1 MMRLRGIND
10 WVGWVLALLWA
21 TTGAAWGQGLVLDAG
36 VRKLGALSGTS
47 AVLSGRCELWLT
59 NATPLSAATV
69 HLDSP
74 DAWLILASVRPSAVV
89 ASFLG
94 QGRVGGVAA
103 VADANVRVVQYG
115 ATGTVVIP
123 HPSGF
128 QPLEVFEAPQFRG
141 AGVRLGQFVRH
152 RASAVPGLRAGVG
165 SFRLKRG
172 YMLTLAESEDGTGAS
187 RNYVAQDGDV
197 EVGVLPEGFG
207 ARVRFAYVLP
217 WRWVAKKGSC
227 DVSPTDLGAS
237 WWYNWNL
244 NQSSSRDVQYVGIRQ
259 QPYWPGL
266 DQDWR
271 AIGVNQLLGFNE
283 PNNPVEDAYKNL
295 NPQGSVTDA
304 VARWPELLSTA
315 LRVGA
320 PAVTDGGYS
329 WIVDFVNQ
337 AEAAGHRIDF
347 VPVHYYRSFANN
359 GNPQGAANNLYGFLK
374 GIYDATRRPIWLTE
388 FNNGANWTGDADPT
402 FAQNRDVVRA
412 MIEMMDATPWIERY
426 SIYSRVEEV
435 RQTHFNAGGLTPMGV
450 MYRDHVSPLA
460 YVQAMPDP
468 GTRGVA
474 RLSMDENVLDES
486 GFGNG
491 GVATGS
497 PVYTNGRVGRS
508 MVFDGTNTKV
518 ALPPNI
524 AGGSAFTFAAWVN
537 WKGGANWQRLFD
549 FGNSTTHYLFLTPS
563 SGAGTLRFAIKN
575 GGAEQIVEAPALT
588 QNQWRHVA
596 VTLTG
601 NTARLYVN
609 GVQVASN
616 NGMSIAP
623 ADFRPRMNF
632 LGASQFVADPL
643 FNGWV
648 DEVVVLDQALTAAQ
662 ITALQTGTAPQF
674 GEAELVRSA
683 AAIDQPYWDRLAGSA
698 VSTVPGRT
706 LTFAKAS
713 GPAWLS
719 VAADGTLGGV
729 PTDADRG
736 TNRFTVTVSDTP
748 GRSTSTVLTIPVSG
762 PSGLVARYDFEG
774 NVRTGVG
781 GMDGTMNGTPAY
793 AVGRQ
798 GQALDLDGTTD
809 SVVLPEGVGNLDDF
823 TLAAW
828 VWWDGGAAWQRLFD
842 FGNGTADHLFLTPS
856 TGGNLRFT
864 ISVGGVRQEMNA
876 PVLASGSW
884 QHVAVTRA
892 GNVGRMFVNGRQ
904 VAANPGMTFRPS
916 QFNPR
921 RNFIGDSQYPADP
934 LFNGRVDSFC
944 IYNVALTAEQI
955 TAMSTQPPPVF
966 AENPQTLSAADL
978 GRWYSATVAGAATN
992 TTGSPIT
999 YAKVAGPAWLEV
1011 LPDGTIQ
1018 GAAGLANIG
1027 PNVVTVR
1034 ASDGTPSATDARV
1047 VVPVVPGTDVRGLY
1061 GFEGTLLNATG
1072 SQHGTGFGGPSF
1084 AAGVNGRSLRFDGVD
1099 DHVRLPVGVVNV
1111 PELTVATWVFWN
1123 GGAGQWQR
1131 IFDFGNGT
1139 SQYLF
1144 LSPSSP
1150 SGRLRFAVLG
1160 GGLASEQALEAPA
1173 IPREQWTHVAVTLQG
1188 GTTGRLYVNGIQ
1200 VASGNITLRPST
1212 INPTINYLGRSQWA
1226 SDALFR
1232 GRLDDFQIHARALG
1246 AFEIACL
1253 ANPGRDANRDG
1264 WTDTAEGDGDPDLD
1278 GIANH
1283 LDTDDDGD
1291 GMPDAW
1297 ESWYGFD
1304 RFGAA
1309 DAALDA
1315 DGDGYSNREEYT
1327 TGTHP
1332 RNADDRLRPS
1342 LSAEGGVS
1350 VRLSGV
1356 TGRVYGLW
1364 RAENLG
1370 GAWTQVAEVGP
1381 LVVDG
1386 PVSLMDH
1393 SAPEAGAFYRTMVSL
1408 P

>member
-1 MMRLRGIND
+1 MMRMRGISGGMGF
-10 WVGWVLALLWA
+10 WLALLWA
-21 TTGAAWGQGLVLDAG
+21 TTGAAWAQGLVLDAG
-36 VRKLGALSGTS
+36 VRKLGALTGAT
-47 AVLSGRCELWLT
+47 ATLSGRCELWLT

-74 DAWLILASVRPSAVV
+74 DAWLFLPAVRPSVV
-89 ASFLG
+89 ASTYLS
-94 QGRVGGVAA
+94 QIRVAGSAA
-103 VADANVRVVQYG
+103 VADQNVRVVQHG
-115 ATGTVVIP
+115 AVGTVVIP

-128 QPLEVFEAPQFRG
+128 QPLEVFEGPQFRG
-141 AGVRLGQFVRH
+141 AAVRLGQSVRH
-152 RASAVPGLRAGVG
+152 RASVVPGLRFGVG
-165 SFRLKRG
+165 SFRLRRG
-172 YMLTLAESEDGTGAS
+172 YTLTLAESEDGTGAS
-187 RNYVAQDGDV
+187 RNYVAQDGDM
-197 EVGVLPEGFG
+197 EVSVLPNGFG
-207 ARVRFAYVLP
+207 SRVRFAYVLP

-244 NQSSSRDVQYVGIRQ
+244 NQSSSRDVQYVAIRQ

-295 NPQGSVTDA
+295 SPQGSVSDA
-304 VARWPELLSTA
+304 VARWPELLSTG

-320 PAVTDGGYS
+320 PAVTDGGYA

-359 GNPQGAANNLYGFLK
+359 GNPQGAANNLYAFLK

-460 YVQAMPDP
+460 YVQAMPDA

-474 RLSMDENVLDES
+474 RLPMDGDMGDES

-491 GVATGS
+491 GVPTGS
-497 PVYTNGRVGRS
+497 PAYTNGVTGRAL
-508 MVFDGTNTKV
+508 VFDGANTKV

-524 AGGSAFTFAAWVN
+524 AGGNAFTFAAWVN

-575 GGAEQIVEAPALT
+575 GGAEQIVEAPALAP
-588 QNQWRHVA
+588 NQWRHVA

-609 GVQVASN
+609 GVQVAAN
-616 NGMSIAP
+616 TGMSIAP

-648 DEVVVLDQALTAAQ
+648 DEVIVLDQALTAPQ
-662 ITALQTGTAPQF
+662 ITALQSGTAPRF
-674 GEAELVRSA
+674 VETEVTRASA
-683 AAIDQPYWDRLAGSA
+683 PVDQLYWDTLAGSA
-698 VSTVPGRT
+698 ESTVAGRT
-706 LTFAKAS
+706 VTYAKAS

-719 VAADGTLGGV
+719 VASDGTLGGV
-729 PTDADRG
+729 PTEADRG

-748 GRSTSTVLTIPVSG
+748 GRSTSMVLTIPVRG

-774 NVRTGVG
+774 NVRTSVGVL
-781 GMDGTMNGTPAY
+781 DGTMTGTAAY
-793 AVGRQ
+793 VPGRQ

-809 SVVLPEGVGNLDDF
+809 SVVLPEGVANLDDF
-823 TLAAW
+823 TLASW

-842 FGNGTADHLFLTPS
+842 FGNGTSDHLFLTPS

-884 QHVAVTRA
+884 QHLAVTRS
-892 GNVGRMFVNGRQ
+892 GNVGRLFVNGRQ

-916 QFNPR
+916 HFNPR
-921 RNFIGDSQYPADP
+921 RNFIGDSQFPADP

-955 TAMSTQPPPVF
+955 TAMSTQLPPVF
-966 AENPQTLSAADL
+966 AENPRTLPTADV
-978 GRWYSATVAGAATN
+978 GRWYSATVAGSSTN
-992 TTGSPIT
+992 ATGSPIT

-1011 LPDGTIQ
+1011 LSDGRIH
-1018 GAAGLANIG
+1018 GAAGPANIG
-1027 PNVVTVR
+1027 PNVLTVR

-1047 VVPVVPGTDVRGLY
+1047 VVPVVPGTDVLGCY

-1072 SQHGTGFGGPSF
+1072 TRHGTGVGGPTF
-1084 AAGVNGRSLRFDGVD
+1084 VPGVNGRSLRFDGVD
-1099 DHVRLPVGVVNV
+1099 DHVRLPAGLVNV
-1111 PELTVATWVFWN
+1111 PELTVAAWVYWE
-1123 GGAGQWQR
+1123 GGVGQWQR

-1144 LSPSSP
+1144 LSPGSP

-1160 GGLASEQALEAPA
+1160 GVVTSEQALEAPA
-1173 IPREQWTHVAVTLQG
+1173 LPVEQWTHVAVTLQG
-1188 GTTGRLYVNGIQ
+1188 GTTGRLYVNGVQ
-1200 VASGNITLRPST
+1200 VASGTITLRPSA
-1212 INPTINYLGRSQWA
+1212 INPTVNYLGKSQWSA
-1226 SDALFR
+1226 DALFL

-1253 ANPGRDANRDG
+1253 ANPGRDSNRDG

-1297 ESWYGFD
+1297 ESAFGLD
-1304 RFGAA
+1304 RLGPA
-1309 DAALDA
+1309 DAAGDA
-1315 DGDGYSNREEYT
+1315 DGDGYANREEFT
-1327 TGTHP
+1327 AGTRP
-1332 RNADDRLRPS
+1332 DDAVDLLKPI
-1342 LSAEGGVS
+1342 LSFEGGVT
-1350 VRLSGV
+1350 VRMAGV
-1356 TGRVYGLW
+1356 AGRSYALF
-1364 RAENLG
+1364 RTTSLG
-1370 GAWTQVAEVGP
+1370 ATWTRVAEFGP
-1381 LVVDG
+1381 MADDG
-1386 PVSLMDH
+1386 PVELVDAV
-1393 SAPEAGAFYRTMVSL
+1393 APAEGAFYRTVVTFR
-1408 P
+1408 